1 MTRRILKN
9 FLSFILMAAM
19 LLSMVPAVTITASAA
34 SSGEVTG
41 LTNDNVG
48 LSFSGDKEDTWS
60 ANGTTVTGSIQSS
73 SGCGTTHYSSTL
85 TLTNKRSIPAVLS
98 FDYAIDQQGGTI
110 QVDGTAVTAGGTFS
124 KEIAAGG
131 TVNVYIKSNST
142 SAPTKVTLTNIA
154 LSANVEATVTFLPA
168 ENGSYNVNGTPVTEE
183 YSHTQNAVNAY
194 KLAANHVAAVFV
206 VYSVILGLCYHDL
219 AHVTIFS
226 KTYIFL
232 LVLSIGLATLAK
244 YVGGLANLTLIVAD
258 KKAYVNNLIM
268 VGTTMINTAAVAILV
283 RMGAGLVFV
292 KLGSSLIFVV
302 RPVLYA
308 VYVKKHYILT
318 RSSKKT
324 ALDQKWTGIG
334 QHIAYFL
341 HKNTDIVL
349 LTLLADLRL
358 VAVYSVHNM
367 VINSIRSITEAL
379 SGGMEAVFGECI
391 AKDDKSALQKTYR
404 KYKTLLSAGT
414 LVLFSCAGILIVPFI
429 RLYTKGITDVNYI
442 QPAFA
447 WVFLLAEAVNCLV
460 LPCSS
465 LPVAAD
471 HLKQTRWGAYSEALI
486 NIILSCILIKWEPLL
501 GVAIGTLVATVFR
514 AIYYMAYSAKNILRL
529 PIHRILLTFF
539 VTILLLFAVTLC
551 GVLMIRTVVIKNFI
565 SWTLCG
571 GLCFLI
577 IALPAAFAARK
588 ICSK

>member
-1 MTRRILKN
+1 MTEAMEQITKPRKTDESKLNILTQLLNQLVTTACGILIPRILIAAYGSEAYGISASIAQ
-9 FLSFILMAAM
+9 FLSYIT
-19 LLSMVPAVTITASAA
+19 LLEGGIGGVARAKLYGPLAKNDTSETSSVYYAVR
-34 SSGEVTG
+34 E
-41 LTNDNVG
+41 
-48 LSFSGDKEDTWS
+48 F
-60 ANGTTVTGSIQSS
+60 
-73 SGCGTTHYSSTL
+73 
-85 TLTNKRSIPAVLS
+85 
-98 FDYAIDQQGGTI
+98 F
-110 QVDGTAVTAGGTFS
+110 
-124 KEIAAGG
+124 
-131 TVNVYIKSNST
+131 
-142 SAPTKVTLTNIA
+142 
-154 LSANVEATVTFLPA
+154 
-168 ENGSYNVNGTPVTEE
+168 
-183 YSHTQNAVNAY
+183 
-194 KLAANHVAAVFV
+194 NHVAAVFV
-206 VYSVILGLCYHDL
+206 VYNVILGLCYHDL